1 MTAPARAGGVP
12 TNPARGPRERALRAV
27 PERPARPRSG
37 AAEKAYARKAQR
49 TGRRPEQVR
58 KPAPVHKAPFVVMV
72 MLVLGV
78 GIAAIM
84 WLSTQATEDSYRLQ
98 EARAEE
104 TELARKVEQLRREV
118 AQAESPLTL
127 SEAARGLGMVPAGDP
142 ARLRQLPDGSVQVY
156 GTPSAVPLPAPT
168 TVSQPPAPQQ
178 DAQNQ
183 QNQQGTAQGQEGQT
197 QQGQPQQGQ
206 QGQGQQGQAPQNQT
220 EQGQAQ
226 QGQPQPNAQDGQQG
240 QQTGEQQGQQ
250 QPPG

>member
-12 TNPARGPRERALRAV
+12 TNPAKGPRERALRAV

-72 MLVLGV
+72 MMVLGV

-127 SEAARGLGMVPAGDP
+127 SEAARGLGMVPANDP

-156 GTPSAVPLPAPT
+156 GTPSAAPLPAPT
-168 TVSQPPAPQQ
+168 TVSPPPSAQQ
-178 DAQNQ
+178 DAQAQ
-183 QNQQGTAQGQEGQT
+183 QNGTAQGQEGQ
-197 QQGQPQQGQ
+197 
-206 QGQGQQGQAPQNQT
+206 QGQGQQDPAQQGQNQQGQAQQNQT